1 MPGSASTRV
10 VEEPVETASA
20 EAGPAELAEQDWLTF
35 QVQAG
40 LERLPERERQVL
52 ELAYWS
58 GLSQSEV
65 ASYLD
70 VPLGTVKTRTPR
82 RPGPAR
88 HGARRGARV
97 TERPDIRH
105 LVGPDVPEPE
115 LERLRRAD
123 ELLRAADRPPEV
135 PESLTAAVLAIPR
148 SRPTRRYKVVAAIAA
163 AAALAGLT
171 FAVGTWVGGEDSSP
185 PAEEI
190 RLNATAGAPREAWMT
205 MDVFPKDQA
214 GNWAI
219 LADVGGL
226 AAAARTAATTR
237 SG

>member
-1 MPGSASTRV
+1 M
-10 VEEPVETASA
+10 
-20 EAGPAELAEQDWLTF
+20 
-35 QVQAG
+35 
-40 LERLPERERQVL
+40 
-52 ELAYWS
+52 
-58 GLSQSEV
+58 
-65 ASYLD
+65 
-70 VPLGTVKTRTPR
+70 
-82 RPGPAR
+82 
-88 HGARRGARV
+88 

-226 AAAARTAATTR
+226 PPLPDGGYYEVWMTKDDELTSPCGRFVVDDKGTAQDFWLNAPYEFEEYDRWVVVAVLPGQPPSRWLLDGPVTTPA
-237 SG
+237 